1 MHRTHVAHPRVSLR
15 ATRPFLA
22 GVMIAPISPVTA
34 RSAAVLVNADAGAVL
49 QMGADHF
56 AKTIEDAF
64 GKSGIT
70 ADVHVVKARN
80 LRRELMQC
88 IGGAYDLVVVSGG
101 DGTAS
106 EMLPQLIAAPMPVAI
121 LPLGTLNLLAS
132 DLGLVRDVAG
142 NIAAI
147 ADGRAVFVDVGTLN
161 SKPFH
166 SISGLGFF
174 GMMARERERAR
185 RRFPFSKSLGFLWA
199 ALRTLLFS
207 RTMHVDITADG
218 KHRQY
223 VADAVLVTNNRFE
236 GTPWRRAAL
245 DGGKLEVH
253 MFEAKGLSGRL
264 RAVLAVAR
272 GRWRDLPNLETI
284 ECEEVVLNRRKRKR
298 MLVSTDGEL
307 RLMRGPLRYAIL
319 PRALRV
325 LGAQPE
331 QA

>member
-1 MHRTHVAHPRVSLR
+1 MPHTSTSAVTRT
-15 ATRPFLA
+15 
-22 GVMIAPISPVTA
+22 
-34 RSAAVLVNADAGAVL
+34 AAVLVNANAGAVL

-56 AKTIEDAF
+56 CQTIRHAF
-64 GKSGIT
+64 AQS
-70 ADVHVVKARN
+70 AVEAEVHVVKARQ
-80 LRRELMQC
+80 LRDRLTRL
-88 IGGAYDLVVVSGG
+88 IGESHDLVVVSGG
-101 DGTAS
+101 DGTVS
-106 EMLPQLIAAPMPVAI
+106 EMLPELIGAPMPVAV

-132 DLGLVRDVAG
+132 DLGLVQDVAG

-147 ADGRAVFVDVGTLN
+147 ADGRAVAVDVGTLN
-161 SKPFH
+161 GKPFH

-207 RTMHVDITADG
+207 RTMHVDIVADG
-218 KHRQY
+218 EHRHY

-245 DGGKLEVH
+245 DRGKLEVH
-253 MFEAKGLSGRL
+253 MFEAKGLGGRL
-264 RAVLAVAR
+264 RAVLAVVR
-272 GRWRDLPNLETI
+272 GRWRELPNLETI
-284 ECEEVVLNRRKRKR
+284 ETEELCLTRRRRKR

-307 RLMRGPLRYAIL
+307 RLMRGPLRYTIV
-319 PRALRV
+319 PRALKV

-331 QA
+331 QV